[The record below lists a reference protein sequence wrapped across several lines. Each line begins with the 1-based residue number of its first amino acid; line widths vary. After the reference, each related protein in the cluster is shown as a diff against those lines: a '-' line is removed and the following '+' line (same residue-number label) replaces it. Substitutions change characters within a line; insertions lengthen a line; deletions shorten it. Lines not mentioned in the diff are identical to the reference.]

1 MVFDIFLRGL
11 GDKFMTN
18 NDVLRRIRYILDY
31 DDEKMLI
38 ISSLGGKTISVDDLI
53 KKLKKSTESD
63 FLNCSDSYLAAFLNG
78 LIIEKRGKKEGL
90 QPLPEKKLNNNM
102 IFTKLKIAFHLKS
115 DDILEILSLAD
126 FELSSHELSSFFRKR
141 THKNYREYKDQ
152 ILRYF
157 LKGLQLKYRNPDAK
171 MDKLKNSV
179 WKSLSAQGK

>member
-1 MVFDIFLRGL
+1 
-11 GDKFMTN
+11 MTN

-141 THKNYREYKDQ
+141 THKNYRKCKDQ